1 MLNLK
6 VTPSSLFIPPENPAA
21 AAAGGEEEEG
31 GEAGEV
37 IEMNWHCKAG
47 MAANINLVKEEFAK
61 ARGLRPVKIFI
72 TGPPC
77 SGKTFFGQQLGE
89 HYNVP
94 HIHME
99 KLLSDLA
106 SWDQEK
112 EENFHKRQAE
122 REKLIAKIKA
132 ERAAEKER
140 LRKAKEEE
148 LKRKRE
154 LANEEEGEEGAED
167 KEGEE
172 ENPPAEGEGEG
183 GAGEAGERP
192 MSQPEQ
198 EEPINVTVEGDSDED
213 FAVIEIKEKVKAF
226 LAEGGESR
234 IPAHLINEAV
244 RWRLNRND
252 CQNRG
257 YVLDGYPKNAQ
268 SASEVF
274 IITPTKPVK
283 QAVAEGEEGE
293 EPPAEEEETALKPVL
308 QTNIYPESVISLNA
322 SALFLK
328 RRSAHLQAHQMS
340 EGLKWHTAKLVEKL
354 KAYNA
359 DNAIDLFKQEN
370 SHPSECECV
379 YPTTKF
385 FQDHKTE
392 IFEMEADGEKYEMF
406 ESMRIYIERFGRP
419 YNYLKSVKE
428 LNEEREKHLIEEEKA
443 TKAEQEAGSSKDQE
457 ALATQ
462 KAALEKLFEQ
472 RLTHVKAHMAELCD
486 CDDLNMRQFLMKYI
500 IPVLTEGMIDVWKHG
515 PLDPVDYLA
524 EYIFKRSNGT

>member
-6 VTPSSLFIPPENPAA
+6 VTPSSLFIPSENPAA
-21 AAAGGEEEEG
+21 AAAGGDDEEG
-31 GEAGEV
+31 GDGGDV

-47 MAANINLVKEEFAK
+47 MAANIDLVKEEFAK

-99 KLLSDLA
+99 KLLSDLT

-112 EENFHKRQAE
+112 EENYEKRQAE
-122 REKLIAKIKA
+122 RARMIAKIKA
-132 ERAAEKER
+132 TRAAEKEA
-140 LRKAKEEE
+140 LKAKEDEQR
-148 LKRKRE
+148 RKRE
-154 LANEEEGEEGAED
+154 LANDDEEEPVEENAA
-167 KEGEE
+167 EE
-172 ENPPAEGEGEG
+172 ENPPADGEDGNDG
-183 GAGEAGERP
+183 GDGGKAEAKP
-192 MSQPEQ
+192 SSPPEP
-198 EEPINVTVEGDSDED
+198 EEPIDVTVEGDSDDD

-226 LAEGGESR
+226 LKESGASR
-234 IPAHLINEAV
+234 IPDHLINAAV

-268 SASEVF
+268 SAADVF
-274 IITPTKPVK
+274 IITPTKPEKPKPVEGEEDPEPEE
-283 QAVAEGEEGE
+283 AEGEEG
-293 EPPAEEEETALKPVL
+293 ALKPEL
-308 QTNIYPESVISLNA
+308 QTKIYPESVISLNA
-322 SALFLK
+322 TALFLK
-328 RRSAHLQAHQMS
+328 RRSAHLQAQQLS

-359 DNAIDLFKQEN
+359 DNAIDLFNQP
-370 SHPSECECV
+370 HPSDCACV

-392 IFEMEADGEKYEMF
+392 IFEMDADGEKYEMF

-443 TKAEQEAGSSKDQE
+443 TAAEQEAGSSKDQE